1 MVFLENMWV
10 LTYNLSFYLLLGAFA
25 AGVLHLF
32 VSERYIRHHL
42 GKSSV
47 GSVLKA
53 ALFGIP
59 LPFCSCSV
67 VPFAVSLKKS
77 GASDGAVLS
86 FLISTPITGAD
97 SIAATYGVF
106 GGLFTA
112 YRVVTSLIIA
122 LIAGVLTN
130 LFGLPARVE
139 SVASQD
145 GPDNTE
151 EPIRERRFKSA
162 LAYGFN
168 SVFKDIARPL
178 TFGIILGG
186 IITTF
191 IPADLGILA
200 DKYYLLTY
208 LTIILI
214 APPLYICATSSI
226 PVAASLITVGVPV
239 GAAFV
244 LLSAGP
250 ATSTVTMSIVYQ
262 NLGRRIFGIYLS
274 VILVSSIIF
283 GMLLDRILDATRID
297 IKNLLTEHKD
307 DTGVFVLSSILL
319 ISLLTYYVIIE
330 PLKKR
335 FGKKPDTGCNSGS
348 CGCGH

>member
-1 MVFLENMWV
+1 MIFLENMWE
-10 LTYNLSFYLLLGAFA
+10 LAYSLSFYLLLGAFA

-32 VSERYIRHHL
+32 ISETYIQRHL
-42 GKSSV
+42 GKSSF

-53 ALFGIP
+53 TLFGIP

-77 GASDGAVLS
+77 GASNGSVLS

-106 GGLFTA
+106 GGLFTV
-112 YRVVTSLIIA
+112 YRIITSLLIAIIA
-122 LIAGVLTN
+122 GILTN
-130 LFGLPARVE
+130 LFALPATI
-139 SVASQD
+139 D
-145 GPDNTE
+145 TTPTE
-151 EPIRERRFKSA
+151 TSCTEATKNNRPKSLKAA
-162 LAYGFN
+162 LDYGFN
-168 SVFKDIARPL
+168 TVFKDIARPL
-178 TFGIILGG
+178 AFGIVLGG

-191 IPADLGILA
+191 IPTDLGVLA

-208 LTIILI
+208 LAVILI

-226 PVAASLITVGVPV
+226 PVAASLIAIGIPA

-250 ATSTVTMSIVYQ
+250 ATSTVTMSVVYQ
-262 NLGRRIFGIYLS
+262 NLGRRVFGIYLG
-274 VILVSSIIF
+274 VILVTSILF
-283 GMLLDRILDATRID
+283 GMTLDRILDYSQID
-297 IKNLLTEHKD
+297 IQTLLVEHEESS
-307 DTGVFVLSSILL
+307 GLFALSTVILL
-319 ISLLTYYVIIE
+319 SLLLYYVVIE

-335 FGKKPDTGCNSGS
+335 FWEKRDGTCDGDS
-348 CGCGH
+348 CCCGH

>member
-1 MVFLENMWV
+1 MDSLE
-10 LTYNLSFYLLLGAFA
+10 
-25 AGVLHLF
+25 
-32 VSERYIRHHL
+32 
-42 GKSSV
+42 
-47 GSVLKA
+47 
-53 ALFGIP
+53 
-59 LPFCSCSV
+59 
-67 VPFAVSLKKS
+67 
-77 GASDGAVLS
+77 
-86 FLISTPITGAD
+86 
-97 SIAATYGVF
+97 
-106 GGLFTA
+106 
-112 YRVVTSLIIA
+112 RV
-122 LIAGVLTN
+122 
-130 LFGLPARVE
+130 
-139 SVASQD
+139 
-145 GPDNTE
+145 
-151 EPIRERRFKSA
+151 
-162 LAYGFN
+162 
-168 SVFKDIARPL
+168 L

>member
-1 MVFLENMWV
+1 MIFLENMWE
-10 LTYNLSFYLLLGAFA
+10 LTYNLSFYLLLGAVA

-32 VSERYIRHHL
+32 ISERYIQKHL
-42 GKSSV
+42 GNSSV

-77 GASDGAVLS
+77 GASDGSVLS

-106 GGLFTA
+106 GGLFTV

-122 LIAGVLTN
+122 VIAGVLTN
-130 LFGLPARVE
+130 LFGIPAAV
-139 SVASQD
+139 
-145 GPDNTE
+145 TE
-151 EPIRERRFKSA
+151 EKRETDTVETESRIKDKSLRA
-162 LAYGFN
+162 VLDYGFN
-168 SVFKDIARPL
+168 TVFKDIARPL
-178 TFGIILGG
+178 AFGIILGG

-191 IPADLGILA
+191 IPTDLAVLA

-208 LTIILI
+208 LAVILI

-226 PVAASLITVGVPV
+226 PIAASLIAIGVPA

-250 ATSTVTMSIVYQ
+250 ATSTVTMSVVYQ
-262 NLGRRIFGIYLS
+262 NLGRRVFGIYLG
-274 VILVSSIIF
+274 VILFFSIAF
-283 GMLLDRILDATRID
+283 GMLLDWVLDYSQID
-297 IKNLLTEHKD
+297 IRRLLSVHEES
-307 DTGVFVLSSILL
+307 TGLFALSTLILL
-319 ISLLTYYVIIE
+319 ALLLYYVVIE

-335 FGKKPDTGCNSGS
+335 FSKGKGGS
-348 CGCGH
+348 CDGGSCCCGH